1 MILYLFKSYSLLVNG
16 SKDCIA
22 NALNELV
29 SRIADAPEKKT
40 TPSVD
45 AYGNPVPPVNR
56 GPQGAYQ
63 VRVLIPKIASAA
75 IIGRKGAVIQRMG
88 EQSNCKFQLGEENDP
103 YGTRERILS
112 ISSPVVENLVLV
124 RRKIIFLLFL
134 LSDNMVLGYTNS
146 HGRVIGGPANSN
158 LSKYYD

>member
-1 MILYLFKSYSLLVNG
+1 MILYLFKSYFLLVNG

-124 RRKIIFLLFL
+124 RRKIIFFFFFL
-134 LSDNMVLGYTNS
+134 SF
-146 HGRVIGGPANSN
+146 
-158 LSKYYD
+158 